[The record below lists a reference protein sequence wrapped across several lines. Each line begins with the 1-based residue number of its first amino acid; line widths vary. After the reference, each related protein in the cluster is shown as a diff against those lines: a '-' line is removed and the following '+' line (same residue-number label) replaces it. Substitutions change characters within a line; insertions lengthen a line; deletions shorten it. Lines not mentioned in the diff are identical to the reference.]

1 MKPTIVETSPGSNVF
16 FGSGNV
22 FVDLGFVD
30 AEELTTKVRFAVA
43 VNKILK
49 ERSLTQKEAARLL
62 RITQPKVSALQRYKL
77 DGFSVERLMHFA
89 TALAY
94 DVVIELR
101 PRASLEDQGRV
112 IVVAAA
118 QAPEGRS
125 YV

>member
-1 MKPTIVETSPGSNVF
+1 MKPNLLETSPGSNVF

-22 FVDLGFVD
+22 FVDLGFAD

-62 RITQPKVSALQRYKL
+62 GITQPKVSALQRYKL
-77 DGFSVERLMHFA
+77 EGFSVERLMHFA

-101 PRASLEDQGRV
+101 PRASLEDQGSV

-118 QAPEGRS
+118 
-125 YV
+125 